1 MEQKIKILRQEIT
14 ASIIKDFDFK
24 MNDTLSLCESEIEK
38 LLLLHLYDYFKNYMD
53 KEVDWL
59 NEYMDLEFI
68 VDEIWLQ
75 SYDREDR
82 VMLEKKIKKKNYRK
96 TSSSFYQKYIGFKV
110 KRTTCEPFFIEGTR
124 ERDSLYKE
132 GIRGG
137 LVQEFAVYPQYNAN
151 IDGDQ
156 FRLDFAVVLNRMDYN
171 NKVIDSRKIALE
183 CDGYDYHSS
192 PEQKKNDDIRTRKL
206 KRNGW
211 KEVLR
216 YSGKELFGLKNQNEI
231 HSIFKEIVDI
241 LYL

>member
-1 MEQKIKILRQEIT
+1 MDQKIRIVRQEIT
-14 ASIIKDFDFK
+14 TSIIKDFDFK
-24 MNDTLSLCESEIEK
+24 MNDILSLCESEIEK
-38 LLLLHLYDYFKNYMD
+38 LLLLHLYNYFKNYMD
-53 KEVDWL
+53 EELDWL
-59 NEYMDLEFI
+59 NEYIGLEFI
-68 VDEIWLQ
+68 SDEIFLQ
-75 SYDREDR
+75 DYDKEDR
-82 VMLEKKIKKKNYRK
+82 VMLEKMIKKKNYRK

-110 KRTTCEPFFIEGTR
+110 KRSMGESFFIEGKR
-124 ERDSLYKE
+124 E
-132 GIRGG
+132 GIHRG
-137 LVQEFAVYPQYNAN
+137 LFPEFAVYPQYNAN
-151 IDGDQ
+151 IDGDR
-156 FRLDFAVVLNRMDYN
+156 FRLDFAVVLNRMDGN

-231 HSIFKEIVDI
+231 HSIFKEIIAI